1 MASTT
6 FVPQVTLIQADWLND
21 VNTSVYT
28 TVPANLATVNASIAA
43 VSAAKANKGANS
55 DITSLSGLTTALS
68 VAQGGTGAVTA
79 SVARTNLAAVGQ
91 NGTET
96 LIGSVAGTN
105 TITGVVTPA
114 ITSYVAGQT
123 FKFIAAASN
132 TGAVTIN
139 LNGLGAKAI
148 TKAGNTALEFND
160 ILINAAVQIIYDGT
174 QFQLTS
180 GASSGAKLGVIYENS
195 QTISTSYTITSGRS
209 GHSVGPITI
218 ASGVT
223 VTLPSGSRWVIA

>member
-6 FVPQVTLIQADWLND
+6 FIPQVTLIESTWLND

-28 TVPANLATVNASIAA
+28 TVPANLATLTASIAA
-43 VSAAKANKGANS
+43 VNAAKANKGANS
-55 DITSLSGLTTALS
+55 DITSISGLTTALS
-68 VAQGGTGAVTA
+68 IAQGGTGATTA
-79 SVARTNLAAVGQ
+79 TAARTSLSAVGQ

-96 LIGSVAGTN
+96 LIGSIVGTN
-105 TITGVVTPA
+105 TITGTVTPA

-123 FKFIAAASN
+123 FKFVAAASS

-139 LNGLGAKAI
+139 LNGLGARNI
-148 TKAGNTALEFND
+148 TKSGSTALEFND
-160 ILINAAVQIIYDGT
+160 ILIGAAIQIIYDGT

-180 GASSGAKLGVIYENS
+180 GAGGDIKVGAIYENN

-209 GHSVGPITI
+209 AMSVGPITL
-218 ASGVT
+218 SSLVT
-223 VTLPSGSRWVIA
+223 ITLPSGARWVVL

>member
-6 FVPQVTLIQADWLND
+6 FIPQVTLIESTWLND
-21 VNTSVYT
+21 VDTSVYT
-28 TVPANLATVNASIAA
+28 TVPANLATLTASIAT
-43 VSAAKANKGANS
+43 KANNGANS

-68 VAQGGTGAVTA
+68 VAQGGTGAITA
-79 SVARTNLAAVGQ
+79 TAARTNLAAVGQ

-96 LIGSVAGTN
+96 LIGTVAGTN
-105 TITGVVTPA
+105 TITGTVTPA

-123 FKFIAAASN
+123 FKFVAAASS

-139 LNGLGAKAI
+139 LNSLGAKDI
-148 TKAGNTALEFND
+148 TKSGSTALEFND
-160 ILINAAVQIIYDGT
+160 ILIGAAIQIIYDGT

-180 GASSGAKLGVIYENS
+180 GAGGDIKVGAIYENN

-209 GHSVGPITI
+209 AMSVGPITL
-218 ASGVT
+218 SSSVT
-223 VTLPSGSRWVIA
+223 ITLPSGTRWVVL

>member
-6 FVPQVTLIQADWLND
+6 FVPQVTLIESTWLND
-21 VNTSVYT
+21 VDTSVYT
-28 TVPANLATVNASIAA
+28 TVPANLASLTASIAT
-43 VSAAKANKGANS
+43 KANKGANS

-68 VAQGGTGAVTA
+68 VAQGGTGAITA
-79 SVARTNLAAVGQ
+79 TAARTNLAAVGQ

-105 TITGVVTPA
+105 TITGTVTPA
-114 ITSYVAGQT
+114 ITAYVAGQT
-123 FKFIAAASN
+123 FKFVAAASN

-139 LNGLGAKAI
+139 LNSLGAKDI
-148 TKAGNTALEFND
+148 TKSGSTALEFND
-160 ILINAAVQIIYDGT
+160 ILIGAAIQVIYDGT

-180 GASSGAKLGVIYENS
+180 GAGGDIKVGAIYENN

-209 GHSVGPITI
+209 AMSVGPITL
-218 ASGVT
+218 SSLVT
-223 VTLPSGSRWVIA
+223 ITLPSGTRWVVL

>member
-6 FVPQVTLIQADWLND
+6 FVPQVTLIESDWLND

-28 TVPANLATVNASIAA
+28 TVPANLATVNASIAT
-43 VSAAKANKGANS
+43 KANKGANS

-68 VAQGGTGAVTA
+68 IAQGGTGATTA
-79 SVARTNLAAVGQ
+79 TAARTSLSAVGQ

-96 LIGSVAGTN
+96 LIGTVAGTN
-105 TITGVVTPA
+105 TITGTVTPA
-114 ITSYVAGQT
+114 ITAYVTGQT

-139 LNGLGAKAI
+139 LNGLGARDI
-148 TKAGNTALEFND
+148 TKSGSTALEFND
-160 ILINAAVQIIYDGT
+160 ILIGAAIQIIYDGT

-180 GASSGAKLGVIYENS
+180 GAGGDIKVGAIYENN

-209 GHSVGPITI
+209 AMSVGPITL
-218 ASGVT
+218 SSLVT
-223 VTLPSGSRWVIA
+223 ITLPSGTRWVVL

>member
-6 FVPQVTLIQADWLND
+6 FIPQVTLIESTWLND
-21 VNTSVYT
+21 VDTSVYT
-28 TVPANLATVNASIAA
+28 TVPANLATLTASIAT
-43 VSAAKANKGANS
+43 KANKGANS

-68 VAQGGTGAVTA
+68 VAQGGTGAITA
-79 SVARTNLAAVGQ
+79 TAARTNLAAVGQ

-96 LIGSVAGTN
+96 LIGTVAGTN
-105 TITGVVTPA
+105 TITGTVTPA

-123 FKFIAAASN
+123 FKFVAAASS

-139 LNGLGAKAI
+139 LNSLGAKAI
-148 TKAGNTALEFND
+148 TKSGSTALEFND
-160 ILINAAVQIIYDGT
+160 ILIGAAIQIIYDGT

-180 GASSGAKLGVIYENS
+180 GAGGDIKVGAIYENN

-209 GHSVGPITI
+209 AMSVGPITL
-218 ASGVT
+218 SSSVT
-223 VTLPSGSRWVIA
+223 ITLPSGSRWVVL

>member
-6 FVPQVTLIQADWLND
+6 FIPQVTLIESTWLND

-28 TVPANLATVNASIAA
+28 TVPA
-43 VSAAKANKGANS
+43 KANNGANS

-68 VAQGGTGAVTA
+68 VAQGGTGAITA
-79 SVARTNLAAVGQ
+79 TAARTNLAAVGQ

-105 TITGVVTPA
+105 TITGTVTPA

-123 FKFIAAASN
+123 FKFVAAASN

-139 LNGLGAKAI
+139 LNSLGAKDI
-148 TKAGNTALEFND
+148 TKSGSTALEFND
-160 ILINAAVQIIYDGT
+160 ILIGAAIQIIYDGT

-180 GASSGAKLGVIYENS
+180 GAGSGVKVGAIYENN

-209 GHSVGPITI
+209 AMSVGPITLN
-218 ASGVT
+218 SLVT
-223 VTLPSGSRWVIA
+223 ITLPSGARWVVL